1 MTTPQGLVPGATGF
15 LGRHLLRSLSAA
27 QLPAAVLVR
36 ARDAWGAEPWHAE
49 VGPVSVIAG
58 QALSSEGWRAD
69 TRLAQVRAVFHA
81 AGMVRH
87 TRSAPEEMIDFNVR
101 GTLEMVHV
109 AARLGARLVFVS
121 SSGTVGCFRSGDI
134 HAEEDAPYAEALAGR
149 WPYYASKIRA
159 EREARA
165 LAQKLGVELTI
176 VRPPVLLGPEDHR
189 RRSTGYVQKVLDGKV
204 PVVPP
209 GGMHFTDVRDVASAL
224 TRLAQLPTARD
235 IYHLPGTATTLRE
248 FFGMV
253 TEVSGAPAVERPLP
267 RWAALGLARFSQL
280 GGRIHPSLPDPV
292 VLEMATCFWGLA
304 SLFAHELGYAPR
316 PGRQTL
322 CDTVSWL
329 RANPAPHGAHAHAAS
344 KRRPPRAPRQRQ
356 LDRAQWEGTRTPGA

>member
-1 MTTPQGLVPGATGF
+1 MTGSLRGGTPHAQVLVTGATGF
-15 LGRHLLRSLSAA
+15 LGRHLLRALSAA

-36 ARDAWGAEPWHAE
+36 QRDAWGAEPWHAE
-49 VGPVSVIAG
+49 VGPVSVIEG
-58 QALSSEGWRAD
+58 QALSSEAWRAD
-69 TRLAQVRAVFHA
+69 TRLGEVRTVFHA

-87 TRSAPEEMIDFNVR
+87 TRSATEEMTEFNVR
-101 GTLEMVHV
+101 GTLEMVQV

-121 SSGTVGCFRSGDI
+121 SSGTVGCFRSADI
-134 HAEEDAPYAEALAGR
+134 HAEEDAPYAEAIAGR

-165 LAQKLGVELTI
+165 LADKLGVELTI

-204 PVVPP
+204 PLVPS
-209 GGMHFTDVRDVASAL
+209 GGIAFTDVRDVASAL
-224 TRLAQLPTARD
+224 GRLAQLENPRN
-235 IYHLPGTATTLRE
+235 IYHLPGTATTLRD

-253 TEVSGAPAVERPLP
+253 TEVSGAPAVERTLP
-267 RWAALGLARFSQL
+267 RWAALGLANFSQL
-280 GGRIHPSLPDPV
+280 GAKLYPSLPDPV

-322 CDTVSWL
+322 CDTADWL
-329 RANPAPHGAHAHAAS
+329 RANPAPHGAHSAPK
-344 KRRPPRAPRQRQ
+344 KRTPRRPRQRRI
-356 LDRAQWEGTRTPGA
+356 DPHVSA